1 MQNMILLLFAVFFTA
16 GSYFILAEVFKVP
29 TYRTSRAI
37 LTVGK
42 KQKKQARSSDAFI
55 MELSGKIARF
65 LPMDEYKK
73 RKLAATLRSAEI
85 PMTPEL
91 YMAQA
96 HVKAG
101 LIFVCIIPCLLTVP
115 LLFPVFLV
123 LGIGTFFSESGKAE
137 KMVKKRREEIEF
149 ELPRFVATITQELMA
164 SRDILSMLETYQKN
178 AGPALRN
185 ELAITTADM
194 RTGNYEAAL
203 TRLEARVSSAM
214 LSDVVRGLIG
224 CIRGD
229 DGVTFFRML
238 SHDMKQLEVQRLKR
252 LAMERPPKIR
262 RYSFTAGLYASDL
275 HGSYGLSDT
284 RNNVG
289 NVLGGAD
296 MKRRIRDV
304 CRNRRG
310 EGYIDVAIGIFC
322 LMLVVALAMTLFP
335 VFMKKQQLDS
345 FADEIVRQA
354 EIVGST
360 DVSGRIA
367 QLKQETG
374 LDPQIQWDCDYYSGN
389 KVQLNGD
396 IQVTLTQRVDIGFFV
411 FGSFPIELKARA
423 SGKSEVYYK

>member
-96 HVKAG
+96 YVKAG
-101 LIFVCIIPCLLTVP
+101 
-115 LLFPVFLV
+115 
-123 LGIGTFFSESGKAE
+123 
-137 KMVKKRREEIEF
+137 
-149 ELPRFVATITQELMA
+149 LMA

-262 RYSFTAGLYASDL
+262 RYSFLLLACMLLIYMGVMGYQI
-275 HGSYGLSDT
+275 
-284 RNNVG
+284 
-289 NVLGGAD
+289 LGT
-296 MKRRIRDV
+296 M
-304 CRNRRG
+304 
-310 EGYIDVAIGIFC
+310 
-322 LMLVVALAMTLFP
+322 
-335 VFMKKQQLDS
+335 
-345 FADEIVRQA
+345 
-354 EIVGST
+354 
-360 DVSGRIA
+360 SGM
-367 QLKQETG
+367 
-374 LDPQIQWDCDYYSGN
+374 
-389 KVQLNGD
+389 
-396 IQVTLTQRVDIGFFV
+396 F
-411 FGSFPIELKARA
+411 
-423 SGKSEVYYK
+423 

>member
-1 MQNMILLLFAVFFTA
+1 MSIRGRRKTIYAEHDSLLLFAVFFTA

-55 MELSGKIARF
+55 MELSSKIARF
-65 LPMDEYKK
+65 LPIDEYKK

-96 HVKAG
+96 YVKAG

-262 RYSFTAGLYASDL
+262 RYSFLLLACMLLIYMGVMGYQI
-275 HGSYGLSDT
+275 
-284 RNNVG
+284 
-289 NVLGGAD
+289 LGT
-296 MKRRIRDV
+296 M
-304 CRNRRG
+304 
-310 EGYIDVAIGIFC
+310 
-322 LMLVVALAMTLFP
+322 
-335 VFMKKQQLDS
+335 
-345 FADEIVRQA
+345 
-354 EIVGST
+354 
-360 DVSGRIA
+360 SGM
-367 QLKQETG
+367 
-374 LDPQIQWDCDYYSGN
+374 
-389 KVQLNGD
+389 
-396 IQVTLTQRVDIGFFV
+396 F
-411 FGSFPIELKARA
+411 
-423 SGKSEVYYK
+423 